1 MPDATLLPDSALSV
15 SLAALAGSTTSE
27 PILKAL
33 NTGVCKITR
42 EENVRVRMAAL
53 RCMDAMWERQV
64 DEMVGLV
71 PETVSEYLAELI
83 EDENADVEGMARG
96 VLGRIERVTGSL
108 KEYLE

>member
-1 MPDATLLPDSALSV
+1 M
-15 SLAALAGSTTSE
+15 
-27 PILKAL
+27 
-33 NTGVCKITR
+33 TR
-42 EENVRVRMAAL
+42 NENVRIRLAAL
-53 RCMDAMWERQV
+53 RCMDAVWERQT

-83 EDENADVEGMARG
+83 EDENKDVELLARG